1 MSIRVP
7 ELGLRELGRNVYI
20 YSDKDLST
28 ILGGLVATPG
38 ITNSNLYSMVEI
50 ILKVSKEYILNNE
63 AGMAIPRDDQSLR
76 PRKYIIVTA
85 GLLTLRDQPWLP
97 RMSRVATSTQ
107 DIAFVNTVRERDRG
121 CIITGQ
127 PAWNADFGLWH
138 GFKAVHL
145 FPPEFQENWNDYN
158 LVELIGNPEDTI
170 YSAHN
175 GILLESQMAD
185 LFDSYLIS
193 INPDVSITCTFFK
206 FAILTL
212 WLGQL

>member
-1 MSIRVP
+1 MSIRLQ

-38 ITNSNLYSMVEI
+38 ITNSNLYSMIEI
-50 ILKVSKEYILNNE
+50 ILKLTKEYTLNNE
-63 AGMAIPRDDQSLR
+63 AGMAIPRDDQSLK
-76 PRKYIIVTA
+76 PGKYIIVTA
-85 GLLTLRDQPWLP
+85 GLLTLSDQLWLP
-97 RMSRVATSTQ
+97 RMSQVTTRAQ
-107 DIAFVNTVRERDRG
+107 DIAFVNAVRGRDRG

-127 PAWNADFGLWH
+127 PAWHAEFGLWY

-170 YSAHN
+170 NSAHN

-185 LFDSYLIS
+185 LFEGYVIS
-193 INPDVSITCTFFK
+193 INPDVSITSTSFK
-206 FAILTL
+206 FATLIL
-212 WLGQL
+212 